1 MFSPAATSRVAVW
14 WVPHPR
20 RDRVVG
26 AAVATSRSSRRPSS
40 SASAPSWATRRPRLR
55 SAGLA
60 AWAGSARRSVSGR
73 NRAHTAAVPSR
84 VRRVSS
90 WLRNAAGA
98 VTSRSP
104 SWTQR
109 GGAGLD
115 GAVSGHAE
123 LADRLDDAG
132 GVGGGCGRFAREHL
146 AGSGLSV
153 DGVVLAATRAQMR
166 VRLVDLDH
174 PTALIDQRPGQSRP
188 EGPGGLHTDRGD
200 RAERREPCV
209 GQAVAGAGRRERF
222 CAQYSAERVERGH
235 DVEVGVAVNPADHR
249 LLWIWHAEVGHLGAA
264 VPGRDGHNSDEAS
277 VGAGSYEVTSLV
289 ADRPQLTSPRSRP
302 ATSTSPRQGTHNA
315 QGQLVGKSDVDGPL
329 PAHIFTVWWRLWG
342 ALELVEAD
350 CWIHAAVGG

>member
-1 MFSPAATSRVAVW
+1 MRGPARLRTGERPTLRSRAGRCCG
-14 WVPHPR
+14 PR
-20 RDRVVG
+20 RRAGSRCGECRTRGATAVVG
-26 AAVATSRSSRRPSS
+26 AAVATSPSSRRPSS
-40 SASAPSWATRRPRLR
+40 AASAPSWATRRPRLR

-60 AWAGSARRSVSGR
+60 AWAGSARRFVSGR
-73 NRAHTAAVPSR
+73 NRAHTAAVPWG

-90 WLRNAAGA
+90 WLRNAAGSGDEQVA
-98 VTSRSP
+98 DL
-104 SWTQR
+104 TQR

-115 GAVSGHAE
+115 GAVAGDAE

-153 DGVVLAATRAQMR
+153 DGVVLAATRAQMG

-174 PTALIDQRPGQSRP
+174 SATLIDQRPCQSRT
-188 EGPGGLHTDRGD
+188 ERPGGLDTDRCD
-200 RAERREPCV
+200 RAERREPRM
-209 GQAVAGAGRRERF
+209 GQAVAGTGRRERL
-222 CAQYSAERVERGH
+222 CAQYSPERVERGH

-289 ADRPQLTSPRSRP
+289 PDRPQLASPRSRP
-302 ATSTSPRQGTHNA
+302 ATSTRPRQGTHNA
-315 QGQLVGKSDVDGPL
+315 QGQFCGKSDADGPL
-329 PAHIFTVWWRLWG
+329 PAHIFTVW
-342 ALELVEAD
+342 
-350 CWIHAAVGG
+350 